1 MWQSRSDAPQRTA
14 DCPTPAD
21 AGFSVV
27 EALVAL
33 AVFAMA
39 GVALVQ
45 LQAHSVATLTRVEA
59 RALASVV
66 AQNKLVDA
74 FAATQAPDLG
84 ASEGEARLGGRD
96 WRWRMAV
103 SATADPMT
111 RRVAIDVREARG
123 GDPLAQAYAFVS
135 VSGAAQ

>member
-14 DCPTPAD
+14 DRPTLAD

-74 FAATQAPDLG
+74 YAATQAPDLG

-135 VSGAAQ
+135 VSGAAR